1 MWYVR
6 IDKEFKILFVLF
18 LVLEVV
24 SLNSVERYTVEYSNL
39 KVNVEMYI
47 EIRVCYMI
55 FCFKIEIYGE
65 I

>member
-1 MWYVR
+1 M
-6 IDKEFKILFVLF
+6 FVLF

-55 FCFKIEIYGE
+55 F
-65 I
+65 

>member
-1 MWYVR
+1 M
-6 IDKEFKILFVLF
+6 FVLF

-47 EIRVCYMI
+47 EIRVRYMI
-55 FCFKIEIYGE
+55 F
-65 I
+65 